1 MITNKRNINVIDD
14 GITDG
19 TFYGIKDGTLDRSK
33 TMVTVSM
40 SFRVETIVRKKESF
54 DSIKDSDEK

>member
-33 TMVTVSM
+33 TMVTVKELKKD
-40 SFRVETIVRKKESF
+40 FRKV
-54 DSIKDSDEK
+54 